1 VRVEYI
7 VWHTAADGRDGGL
20 RDTTMAEIA
29 EWHAAQGW
37 GVGYE
42 GVQRAGYHFLVRRD
56 GAVER
61 GRPLGKVGAHARGL
75 NSRSVGICF
84 SGHGDLQ
91 PLTEAQLR
99 AGVALTVRLLRRY
112 GLGAER
118 VIGHREV
125 NRLVEAGVL
134 GEAYRVAKSCP
145 GRLVDM
151 ARVRALV
158 RQGLLDGAGS

>member
-1 VRVEYI
+1 MRVEYI

-20 RDTTMAEIA
+20 RDTTMAEVA
-29 EWHAAQGW
+29 AWHAAKGW
-37 GVGYE
+37 GSGYE

-56 GAVER
+56 GTVER
-61 GRPLGKVGAHARGL
+61 GRPLGKAGAHVRGL

-112 GLGAER
+112 GLDASR

-134 GEAYRVAKSCP
+134 GAAYRVAKTCP

-151 ARVRALV
+151 ERVRALV
-158 RQGLLDGAGS
+158 QQALVERAG